1 MNINDD
7 KSIEV
12 LMFTRFPNN
21 RDAMLLCLLT
31 LSGCSTL
38 DSQQTFAQR
47 KNEVLIPMNWQS
59 SEEYINTKFTNQ
71 LLSLI
76 NEESVSRLVQQSLI
90 ANYDLRATAVR
101 LQQARLLQRQTDINT
116 HPTLDVKYQ
125 SGRSKTGTTS
135 NDQTLSMGLN
145 WELDVWGR
153 LADASDAA
161 KATTKATELD
171 YQYARNS
178 LAGRLIQAW
187 LDLGYRAQII
197 AVEERWV
204 TSLINTEDIIR
215 EQVSDGSKEKADLDT
230 ARAETERIKAT
241 LSLRKYSQMVAI
253 LNLNILRGS
262 SSNNIE
268 DISILTPTV
277 TTPPSMVPGAV
288 IGSRPD
294 LIAAYQRIVAADK
307 NTAVAYK
314 ELLPK
319 ISLTAS
325 ISRTGETM
333 SKLLENSSAWS
344 LIGGITAPLFN
355 RDNIKN
361 NAKIAELKAE
371 LSFLDY
377 QQSLLNAL
385 TEVEN
390 AFNQEASLKEQQ
402 KHLQKAYEYS
412 YASMRS
418 YQYLYQDGT
427 SDILSLLMAKQSV
440 FQSKIQL
447 LQTEQARFSNR
458 ITLGLA
464 LGMGV

>member
-1 MNINDD
+1 
-7 KSIEV
+7 
-12 LMFTRFPNN
+12 MFISFPNA
-21 RDAMLLCLLT
+21 RETTLLCLLA

-47 KNEVLIPMNWQS
+47 KNEILIPVNWQA

-71 LLSLI
+71 LLSLV
-76 NEESVSRLVQQSLI
+76 NEESVSTLVQQSLT
-90 ANYDLRATAVR
+90 ANYDLRATAIR
-101 LQQARLLQRQTDINT
+101 LKQARLLERQTDINT
-116 HPTLDVKYQ
+116 HPTLDAKFQ
-125 SGRSKTGTTS
+125 SGRSKTGTIS
-135 NDQTLSMGLN
+135 NSQTLSMDLN

-153 LADASDAA
+153 LADSSDAA
-161 KATTKATELD
+161 TATTKATELD

-178 LAGRLIQAW
+178 LAARLIQAW

-197 AVEERWV
+197 ALEERWV

-215 EQVSDGSKEKADLDT
+215 EQVSDGTKEKADLDT
-230 ARAETERIKAT
+230 AKAATERVKAR
-241 LSLRKYSQMVAI
+241 LSLRNHSQMVAI
-253 LNLNILRGS
+253 RNLNVLRGS
-262 SSNNIE
+262 SSNNID
-268 DISILTPTV
+268 DISILAPTV
-277 TTPPSMVPGAV
+277 TTPPIMVPGVV

-307 NTAVAYK
+307 NTSVAYK

-319 ISLTAS
+319 ITLTAS
-325 ISRTGETM
+325 VSRAGETM
-333 SKLLENSSAWS
+333 NQLLENSSAWS

-355 RDNIKN
+355 REKIKN
-361 NAKIAELKAE
+361 NAKISELKAE

-377 QQSLLNAL
+377 QNLLLNAL

-390 AFNQEASLKEQQ
+390 AFDKEASLKEQEH
-402 KHLQKAYEYS
+402 HLRKAYEYS
-412 YASMRS
+412 YASMRN
-418 YQYLYQDGT
+418 YQNLYQDGA
-427 SDILSLLMAKQSV
+427 SDILSLLVAKQSA